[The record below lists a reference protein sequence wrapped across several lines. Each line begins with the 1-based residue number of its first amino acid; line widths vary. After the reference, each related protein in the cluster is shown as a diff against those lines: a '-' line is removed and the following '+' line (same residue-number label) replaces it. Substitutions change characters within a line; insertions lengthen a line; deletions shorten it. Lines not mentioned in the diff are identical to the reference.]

1 MSATTTTSGGT
12 KPPITPSFYTG
23 GGFGSSEAEYGDFMM
38 SGMAL
43 VAEVMSLEALAIIRR
58 QAATSQD
65 VSCGS
70 SSSLDPQR
78 GERNQQ
84 VRLPESFELEEM
96 VPTTSMVYSSRVEA
110 STSRSAQG
118 GARPVETTGVV
129 QEAASI
135 ICQASLFS
143 ATIMSHPDFSLAAV
157 FKRAATMCELGQST
171 VAPTLKTEL
180 YAEET
185 VGGQE
190 DTM

>member
-1 MSATTTTSGGT
+1 MSATMTTSGGA

-43 VAEVMSLEALAIIRR
+43 VAEVTSLEALATTRR

-65 VSCGS
+65 VSHGS
-70 SSSLDPQR
+70 SSRLDPQH
-78 GERNQQ
+78 GEGNWQ

-96 VPTTSMVYSSRVEA
+96 VPTTSMVYPSRVEA
-110 STSRSAQG
+110 STSKSAQG

-143 ATIMSHPDFSLAAV
+143 ATIMSHPDFS
-157 FKRAATMCELGQST
+157 R
-171 VAPTLKTEL
+171 
-180 YAEET
+180 
-185 VGGQE
+185 
-190 DTM
+190 